1 MEESLKESFMQK
13 LKNKKSNE
21 MHEKLSTQIIKI
33 FITNVMDLVVL
44 VYPGKHQN
52 NLYTMGQT

>member
-1 MEESLKESFMQK
+1 MEESLKESFLQK

-21 MHEKLSTQIIKI
+21 MHEKLSTQISKDR

-44 VYPGKHQN
+44 VYPGN
-52 NLYTMGQT
+52 